1 MGFFNVSIIMN
12 RVAFTLLG
20 YVFFA
25 LGVLSLI
32 LGSIGLR
39 LQPISLID
47 ENFSPLTSFVIK
59 IVIMIIGIVLF
70 YRSRI
75 NPEDYE

>member
-20 YVFFA
+20 YVLFA

-47 ENFSPLTSFVIK
+47 ENFSPLMSFVIK

>member
-20 YVFFA
+20 YVLFA